1 MIQAQ
6 LIIALRQGIK
16 SITVSCYENDGY
28 SLAGIFGK
36 IPEPYM
42 MCTRQ
47 CYREGGDFLTLPES
61 YSAPAA
67 LFEVGCSSF
76 TPSLKLRILLVLLRC
91 A

>member
-1 MIQAQ
+1 MIQAH
-6 LIIALRQGIK
+6 LIIALRRGIK

-28 SLAGIFGK
+28 SLAGIFGN

-61 YSAPAA
+61 YGAPGA
-67 LFEVGCSSF
+67 LLEVGSSSF
-76 TPSLKLRILLVLLRC
+76 TRCLNLRMLLILL
-91 A
+91 